1 MYGFVRNSPYIFNDL
16 NGNDR
21 YISQILP
28 DQLSDM
34 TFTLHIGVAVD
45 LWEKNK
51 DGKWCKVGVK
61 TFDYGLNPADRETA
75 KLAVEWPK
83 TGNILIF
90 LLLFGLY
97 IVNTVRGTIILG
109 RGYIESSDGLNL
121 TNPETIPSSP
131 VEDINM
137 LRGIQQDIKSPP
149 PYNILQNNCADW
161 SYRAIW
167 YGRDKTAH

>member
-1 MYGFVRNSPYIFNDL
+1 M
-16 NGNDR
+16 
-21 YISQILP
+21 
-28 DQLSDM
+28 
-34 TFTLHIGVAVD
+34 
-45 LWEKNK
+45 
-51 DGKWCKVGVK
+51 
-61 TFDYGLNPADRETA
+61 NPADRETA

-137 LRGIQQDIKSPP
+137 LRGISARYKITTP
-149 PYNILQNNCADW
+149 I
-161 SYRAIW
+161 
-167 YGRDKTAH
+167 